1 MNYVVFIRDSCPYC
15 TMAIDLLNE
24 KGLQYKVVKF
34 ERDQLEL
41 LSEMKKAYDWK
52 TVPMIFSRNGQD
64 IKLIG
69 GYTDLQKWLSGD

>member
-34 ERDQLEL
+34 EMDQLEL

>member
-1 MNYVVFIRDSCPYC
+1 
-15 TMAIDLLNE
+15 MAIDLLNE